1 MPMEIMNVIEML
13 YFDRIDVSKGVG
25 VNRKRNFFFT
35 FYFLFFFYF
44 FIFSF
49 FSPLMYNHTTSSQ
62 LYYKYYK
69 IYKGYM
75 LSMPNQQKQLN

>member
-35 FYFLFFFYF
+35 FYYFFFLFFYF
-44 FIFSF
+44 FIF
-49 FSPLMYNHTTSSQ
+49 FSVNVQPYN
-62 LYYKYYK
+62 
-69 IYKGYM
+69 I
-75 LSMPNQQKQLN
+75 

>member
-35 FYFLFFFYF
+35 FYYFFFFIFLFFNF
-44 FIFSF
+44 F
-49 FSPLMYNHTTSSQ
+49 LR
-62 LYYKYYK
+62 
-69 IYKGYM
+69 
-75 LSMPNQQKQLN
+75 